1 MAASS
6 KNTDGCKCGRPLLT
20 LGTVRRPPKGAIL
33 SGQAD
38 FWPPCAI
45 ATRTFN
51 TSAGYHNGSENGA
64 KSRARAAMRPP
75 HKGSPCEAGRIAL
88 RWQVTCAHGVVVIIP
103 SLGVIIMA
111 LEVVLGSN
119 PSGRRFLNL
128 FAEEE
133 GR

>member
-1 MAASS
+1 MM
-6 KNTDGCKCGRPLLT
+6 PL
-20 LGTVRRPPKGAIL
+20 
-33 SGQAD
+33 D
-38 FWPPCAI
+38 FRGYVI
-45 ATRTFN
+45 TR
-51 TSAGYHNGSENGA
+51 
-64 KSRARAAMRPP
+64 
-75 HKGSPCEAGRIAL
+75 
-88 RWQVTCAHGVVVIIP
+88 VVVIIP